1 MNPDDVA
8 EDVGVDVDEAD
19 LGEACG
25 DPLRACLFSEGWC
38 GNGDEFGLAID
49 EGLGIVVHP
58 CERSVNR
65 ALGGD
70 CRYAGE
76 GRAAREDRHLFS
88 G

>member
-1 MNPDDVA
+1 MTLQT
-8 EDVGVDVDEAD
+8 DVGVDVDETD
-19 LGEACG
+19 FSEAFG
-25 DPLRACLFSEGWC
+25 DPFRARFFSEGWR

-49 EGLGIVVHP
+49 EGFGIVVDP
-58 CERSVNR
+58 GERSMDC

-70 CRYAGE
+70 CRDARE